1 MIKRGIVESCGI
13 YSGGENMFKSR
24 DSNKSATF
32 KYLISASFYIAAM
45 WCTNCSGGESIDL
58 KLRLKPKQKYSL
70 RIIEENK
77 TSQKAMGQS
86 IDINQTK
93 LTELEFKV
101 EEVDA
106 NNIASIKVTYL
117 KLKEKGAS
125 QGRQMEYDS
134 TNPEISADNPLAPM
148 YSAMIGQGFIMKVSP
163 KGKILELTGVD
174 EMYLKMA
181 EKLADS
187 EDEDLRK
194 KYGDKAQRAI
204 DKSNQRFGSRAK
216 RIEALNEKIKKLPMF
231 GQWRLMEL
239 LNNVVVP
246 FAGKPIGIGDS
257 WQAGAMR
264 MSMLPDEIEGTYTLK
279 EKNQT
284 FLTID
289 INSKIDINNVTVPG
303 MGSPQGQT
311 KVSLKGS
318 YEGSLQI
325 DQTSGWL
332 NLKKTTL
339 KIAGELK
346 MAGNKQMPQ
355 GMTIPISTEFTITV
369 EPIE

>member
-1 MIKRGIVESCGI
+1 
-13 YSGGENMFKSR
+13 MFKSR
-24 DSNKSATF
+24 DLNKSVAFTC
-32 KYLISASFYIAAM
+32 LISAAFCIAAM
-45 WCTNCSGGESIDL
+45 WCTNCSAGEDIDL
-58 KLRLKPKQKYSL
+58 KLRFKPKQKHNL

-77 TSQKAMGQS
+77 ISQKAMGQS

-93 LTELEFKV
+93 TTELEFEV
-101 EEVDA
+101 ETVDV

-117 KLKEKGAS
+117 KLKEKGGS
-125 QGRQMEYDS
+125 QDGQMEYDS
-134 TNPEISADNPLAPM
+134 TNPDISADNPFAPT

-163 KGKILELTGVD
+163 IGKILELMGVD

-194 KYGDKAQRAI
+194 KLGDKAQSAI
-204 DKSNQRFGSRAK
+204 DETNKRFGSRAK
-216 RIEALNEKIKKLPMF
+216 RIEALKEKIKKLPMF
-231 GQWRLMEL
+231 AERQFMEL
-239 LNNVVVP
+239 LANVAVP

-257 WQAGAMR
+257 WQAGVMR
-264 MSMLPDEIEGTYTLK
+264 LSMVPDEIEGTYTLK
-279 EKNQT
+279 EKKQT

-289 INSKIDINNVTVPG
+289 INSKIDINNVTVPM

-332 NLKKTTL
+332 NRKNATL
-339 KIAGELK
+339 KIAGEIK
-346 MAGNKQMPQ
+346 MAANQQMPQ
-355 GMTIPISTEFTITV
+355 GMTIPMSVESVITV